1 MKSEKI
7 TLPRSNASSARLK
20 GTGRAQDDMQRRMDE
35 KLILMANKSGE
46 LGSLCDLKVPVGSVR
61 PATRNDVEK

>member
-1 MKSEKI
+1 MESKNI

-35 KLILMANKSGE
+35 KLILVVNKSGE
-46 LGSLCDLKVPVGSVR
+46 LGSLCNSKVPVGCLR